1 MFNTE
6 HLTLDL
12 TAFLFYLACFKM
24 IPVRIGLEKVFCG
37 EQAFWQAGG
46 HSSLYA
52 VILGMI

>member
-1 MFNTE
+1 
-6 HLTLDL
+6 
-12 TAFLFYLACFKM
+12 M